1 MKPFKKHVVSSE
13 VGPSFVVELVGGP
26 LCGNSSTW
34 APGERYAELK
44 YYGGLALYELEEGER
59 TAVHRRG

>member
-1 MKPFKKHVVSSE
+1 MKPFKKQVAEGE

-26 LCGNSSTW
+26 LCGNHSTW
-34 APGERYAELK
+34 TPGEKFTELK
-44 YYGGLALYELEEGER
+44 YYGGFALYELEEGEK